1 MDELIS
7 AKINKENNRFILQWE
22 TEQINVERGRWG
34 PFIRFKKE
42 MISFPKVD
50 GLKIN
55 DELAAQFDLVAI
67 KKIIEKQLPD
77 AFKPKTAAKKTKIKT
92 K

>member
-1 MDELIS
+1 
-7 AKINKENNRFILQWE
+7 
-22 TEQINVERGRWG
+22 
-34 PFIRFKKE
+34 

-50 GLKIN
+50 GIKID

>member
-1 MDELIS
+1 M
-7 AKINKENNRFILQWE
+7 
-22 TEQINVERGRWG
+22 ERGRWG

-50 GLKIN
+50 GIKID

-67 KKIIEKQLPD
+67 KKIIEKQFPD
-77 AFKPKTAAKKTKIKT
+77 AFKPKTAAKKTKAK
-92 K
+92 